1 MTGLVNSSQVTG
13 VRGVTSDVGGSP
25 CKPQCAKDTAQ
36 GDGVTGVFLLI
47 YEKKER
53 VNLYI
58 YSPLKM
64 FCAKEGGH
72 PVTLL
77 RNGPL
82 PDLSSLH
89 AGRRRGNTVASIPSP
104 KNRKHQ

>member
-47 YEKKER
+47 YNKIRESIFM
-53 VNLYI
+53 YI
-58 YSPLKM
+58 LSSEYILRGRG
-64 FCAKEGGH
+64 GGH
-72 PVTLL
+72 PVTSAKKPSAQDHTKHPHIH
-77 RNGPL
+77 RNGYEL
-82 PDLSSLH
+82 
-89 AGRRRGNTVASIPSP
+89 
-104 KNRKHQ
+104 